1 MKKTKFEPM
10 LAARKLE
17 RPDELRYPLLVS
29 IKLDGY
35 RATVYENRAVSRKLK
50 PIKNVFTDRYLSKP
64 RFNGLDGELTVG
76 PPNAPD
82 LIQRMGAIRR
92 INGQP
97 DFMFR
102 VFDSHAFAG
111 SFIERYQKLRDYL
124 RGLGD
129 PRIVLIEHQLVK
141 DADQLKVAEEIAL
154 DKGYEGLILRDP
166 KGPYKFGRSSEL
178 EGWMMKLK
186 RWTDD
191 EMEITGF
198 EEEFENQNK
207 AEVNEL
213 GRTKRSKK
221 KGGLVGKGRLG
232 AFLGKDIKTGVEVRV
247 GSGLTAV
254 QRSMYWDMKKQLLGE
269 IVTYKHFDQ
278 TGVHE
283 KRRFTI
289 FRAFRDRDDL

>member
-17 RPDELRYPLLVS
+17 RPDELRYPLLAS
-29 IKLDGY
+29 LKIDGY
-35 RATVYENRAVSRKLK
+35 RAVIRDGVPLSRKLK
-50 PIKNVFTDRYLSKP
+50 PIKNKFVHDHLSHP
-64 RFNGLDGELTVG
+64 RFEGLDGELTIG
-76 PPNAPD
+76 PPNHPD
-82 LIQRMGAIRR
+82 LIRRMGAIRATEPK
-92 INGQP
+92 P

-102 VFDSHAFAG
+102 VFDNWKFPWLFEKRLRALATLVSD
-111 SFIERYQKLRDYL
+111 LRDK
-124 RGLGD
+124 
-129 PRIVLIEHQLVK
+129 RIVVIPHKLIEDEVELRVFE
-141 DADQLKVAEEIAL
+141 DEAL
-154 DKGYEGLILRDP
+154 SAGYEGLILRDP
-166 KGPYKFGRSSEL
+166 RGPYKFGRSSEN

-191 EMEITGF
+191 EMEVTGW

-232 AFLGKDIKTGVEVRV
+232 AWLGKDIKTGVEVRV
-247 GSGLTAV
+247 GSGITAE
-254 QRSMYWDMKKQLLGE
+254 QRIEWWRIKEQLRGE

>member
-10 LAARKLE
+10 LAARKL
-17 RPDELRYPLLVS
+17 PKELRFPLLVS
-29 IKLDGY
+29 MKLDGY
-35 RATVYENRAVSRKLK
+35 RAVVDKKKLLSRKLK
-50 PIKNVFTDRYLSKP
+50 PVKNRFLQKYLGRQK
-64 RFNGLDGELTVG
+64 FNGVDGELTVG

-82 LIQRMGAIRR
+82 LIQRMGEVRR
-92 INGQP
+92 TEGEP
-97 DFMFR
+97 DFTFY
-102 VFDSHAFAG
+102 VFDLFDEP
-111 SFIERYQKLRDYL
+111 EREFWKRQARLETLVWEYD
-124 RGLGD
+124 D
-129 PRIVLIEHQLVK
+129 PRIVFLPHEMIHDHRE
-141 DADQLKVAEEIAL
+141 L
-154 DKGYEGLILRDP
+154 DKAEAFALKQGYEGLILRDP
-166 KGPYKFGRSSEL
+166 NGPYKYGRSTEN

-191 EMEITGF
+191 EMEITGW

-232 AFLGKDIKTGVEVRV
+232 AWLGKDIKTGVEVRV
-247 GSGLTAV
+247 GSGITAE
-254 QRSMYWDMKKQLLGE
+254 QRIEWWRIKEQLRGE